1 MVDLIL
7 YQYMDEML
15 RQTTEKHFRYLYQ
28 EIEWS
33 ARMIGIVGPRGVGK
47 STMLLQHIK
56 NHPNRNK
63 MLYVSA
69 DIIYFNTHTLV
80 DLADELVK
88 DGGNYLFIDEVHKYK
103 NWSQELKQIY
113 DVHPDLHVVFT
124 GSSILDIYEGLSDL
138 SRRVLLYHL
147 QGLSFREFLLIQHE
161 IEAPVLTLKDIVDN
175 KAVIPDV
182 SHPLPLFREY
192 LAKGYYPFSNE
203 PGFEIRVNQMV
214 QQTIESDISQYADL
228 KPATARKLKRL
239 LSVVSSLAPY
249 KPNFDNLSKEV
260 GISKNN
266 VPDYLTYLEKAGLLG
281 LLRDNTSGM
290 RSLGKIEKVYVD
302 NPSLMTVLSGG
313 TPNVGNLRETFFYNQ
328 TRLRNNV
335 MASKESDFFIAPYTF
350 EVGGKNKGK
359 RQIENVEN
367 GIIVKD
373 DIETGHGIIVPLWAF
388 GLNY

>member
-192 LAKGYYPFSNE
+192 LAK
-203 PGFEIRVNQMV
+203 
-214 QQTIESDISQYADL
+214 DL
-228 KPATARKLKRL
+228 KPATARKLKQL

-335 MASKESDFFIAPYTF
+335 MASRIRLLHCSLHLRSRRE
-350 EVGGKNKGK
+350 GQ
-359 RQIENVEN
+359 RQTADR
-367 GIIVKD
+367 KC
-373 DIETGHGIIVPLWAF
+373 
-388 GLNY
+388 

>member
-28 EIEWS
+28 EIEWP

-56 NHPNRNK
+56 NHPNRDK

-228 KPATARKLKRL
+228 KPATARKLKQL
-239 LSVVSSLAPY
+239 LSVVSALAPY

-290 RSLGKIEKVYVD
+290 RSLGKIEKVYID

-313 TPNVGNLRETFFYNQ
+313 TPNIGNLRETFFYNQ
-328 TRLRNNV
+328 TRLRNDV
-335 MASKESDFFIAPYTF
+335 MASKESDFFISPYTF

-359 RQIENVEN
+359 RQIKDVEN

>member
-1 MVDLIL
+1 
-7 YQYMDEML
+7 
-15 RQTTEKHFRYLYQ
+15 
-28 EIEWS
+28 
-33 ARMIGIVGPRGVGK
+33 
-47 STMLLQHIK
+47 
-56 NHPNRNK
+56 

-228 KPATARKLKRL
+228 KPATARKLKQL

-350 EVGGKNKGK
+350 EVVGKDKGK